1 MHIFV
6 DENNIRKE
14 SEFMAVAKQRQV
26 EGLLDIRNLILN
38 KKPRSFVD
46 LMDTTWKWSLLQLLF
61 KESVWKNAIPNGFSV
76 SERF

>member
-1 MHIFV
+1 
-6 DENNIRKE
+6 
-14 SEFMAVAKQRQV
+14 MAVAKQRQV

-61 KESVWKNAIPNGFSV
+61 KESVRKNAIPNGFSV
-76 SERF
+76 PERF